1 MVRIATGPR
10 VKAGTNIV
18 TIDMVNFTP
27 FASLI
32 GGAMIGLAAVLL
44 MLVNGRVMGVSG
56 ILGGIIRPQGEGDV
70 SWRLLFVGGM
80 IIGPF
85 IVWMV
90 GGTPIEVTPVAS
102 GIWLHVAALLVGIG
116 TAIGAGCTSGHGI
129 CGLARLSMRSLVAV
143 MTFMISAIIMVYLVR
158 HVFA

>member
-1 MVRIATGPR
+1 M
-10 VKAGTNIV
+10 
-18 TIDMVNFTP
+18 TIDVANFTP
-27 FASLI
+27 WASLI
-32 GGAMIGLAAVLL
+32 GGAMIGLAAMLL

-80 IIGPF
+80 VLGPF

-90 GGTPIEVTPVAS
+90 GGAPIEITPVAS
-102 GIWLHVAALLVGIG
+102 GIWLYGAALLVGVG
-116 TAIGAGCTSGHGI
+116 TAIGVGCTSGHGI

-143 MTFMISAIIMVYLVR
+143 MTFMTSAIIVVYIMR
-158 HVFA
+158 HVMV